1 MAADR
6 DASALWVFW
15 PDYSHDNP
23 FQRMVY
29 SAFPQGWIVRSAD
42 IETAIAALAEAHYPV
57 VFHLHWE
64 DVIYR
69 EAASIAVADTLV
81 NVYLELLDA
90 FIVAGG
96 RFLWTVHN
104 DAPHEPRFL
113 EVDRRLRSQLAIRAH
128 VVQMHSQVAAACMA
142 PPLGIATS
150 RVVVT
155 PLGGFSGYYPDD
167 IAKTQARRYFSID
180 ANAPVFVTVGSLRP
194 YKGVEVLLSAFAIVH
209 QAKPETRLI
218 VAGRTGQQGA
228 DRFVWL
234 RPGVLMLPRYI
245 DDATIQYVMRAA
257 DFGVFSFHRIMVSS
271 SVLLAETFG
280 LPVIVPDL
288 PTMREM
294 VQPGQNGFLFTADD
308 PAALAHT
315 MLRTLDLSA
324 TERAALG
331 QAALDDIRRRDWAEY
346 TRALT
351 EAVVDAPHV
360 RI

>member
-155 PLGGFSGYYPDD
+155 PLGGFSGYHPDD

-308 PAALAHT
+308 PAALART
-315 MLRTLDLSA
+315 MLRTL
-324 TERAALG
+324 
-331 QAALDDIRRRDWAEY
+331 RDWAEY